1 MGLHISALGQ
11 FMLVLLELFA
21 DASLLKHAIPA
32 SFRITLS
39 AAGVAPDFISPSSSF
54 VCFSLVGQISGAVQG
69 GNTKLQRLGR

>member
-1 MGLHISALGQ
+1 MGLHISAPGQLLLLLLGP
-11 FMLVLLELFA
+11 FA
-21 DASLLKHAIPA
+21 AASLLKHAMPA

-39 AAGVAPDFISPSSSF
+39 AAGVAPDFVSPSSSF